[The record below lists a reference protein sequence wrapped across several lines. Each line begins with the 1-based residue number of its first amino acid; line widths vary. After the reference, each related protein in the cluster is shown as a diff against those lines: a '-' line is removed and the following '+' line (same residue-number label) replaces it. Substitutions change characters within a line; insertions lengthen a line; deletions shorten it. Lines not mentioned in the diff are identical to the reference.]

1 MAAAAIT
8 PGERLRSLAL
18 SEFRLLRRELGAA
31 RKGKDGG
38 VHRARKSLQRLR
50 ALVRLLAPGN
60 VDWARR
66 EDGLLRRLRRRFG
79 KLRDAAVRV
88 ELVEKLG
95 RRDFSDAERER
106 VKAALARL
114 RRSRK
119 AVWANYPED
128 AAFWVT
134 VEKEAARLQT
144 RLSHWPLDK
153 ASDKRFDRA
162 LERARL
168 RLREALKQGLGRIER
183 GHRHDLRRRLR
194 RLAALRK
201 AASYCL
207 RRRDPG
213 ATALTELAKEMGS
226 EGDLWLAATALRS
239 SAPAAETREL
249 RRLLEKERKAA
260 CRRHDG
266 ELASAR
272 RRLLAKRVVRR
283 AVPAKKVGVE
293 KK

>member
-1 MAAAAIT
+1 MAAAATT

-18 SEFRLLRRELGAA
+18 SEFRLLLRELSAA
-31 RKGKDGG
+31 RRGKDGG
-38 VHRARKSLQRLR
+38 VHRARKCLQRLR

-60 VDWARR
+60 VEWARR
-66 EDGLLRRLRRRFG
+66 EDALLRRLRRRFG

-88 ELVEKLG
+88 ELVDKLA
-95 RRDFSDAERER
+95 RLDFPDEERER

-114 RRSRK
+114 RQARK
-119 AVWANYPED
+119 AAWASHPED
-128 AAFWVT
+128 AAFWAN
-134 VEKEAARLQT
+134 VEKEATRLQK
-144 RLSHWPLDK
+144 RLSHWPFDK
-153 ASDKRFDRA
+153 ASDKRFGRA

-168 RLREALKQGLGRIER
+168 RLRQALKQGLGRIER

-213 ATALTELAKEMGS
+213 ATALTALAKEMGS

-272 RRLLAKRVVRR
+272 RRLLAKPVVRR
-283 AVPAKKVGVE
+283 EAATKVG
-293 KK
+293 